1 MIDTVPKRLNIN
13 ESRIVI
19 LKNNTNIGKIKRKI
33 EGLYEE

>member
-19 LKNNTNIGKIKRKI
+19 LKNNTHIRKD
-33 EGLYEE
+33 EKEK

>member
-19 LKNNTNIGKIKRKI
+19 LKNNTHIGKIKKKNRGI
-33 EGLYEE
+33 I